1 MNSSRKHES
10 ATEEND
16 ESIPLT
22 GAGDGKKI
30 HEVQQ
35 GGDERRLGL
44 ERRCFSY
51 TVYLPER
58 RSGHERRG
66 IAGISLPSYQ
76 P

>member
-1 MNSSRKHES
+1 MNSSRKHKS

-30 HEVQQ
+30 REVHQD
-35 GGDERRLGL
+35 GDERRLGI
-44 ERRCFSY
+44 ERRCYSY
-51 TVYLPER
+51 TAYIPER
-58 RSGHERRG
+58 RSGCERRG
-66 IAGISLPSYQ
+66 ILEISLPSYQ